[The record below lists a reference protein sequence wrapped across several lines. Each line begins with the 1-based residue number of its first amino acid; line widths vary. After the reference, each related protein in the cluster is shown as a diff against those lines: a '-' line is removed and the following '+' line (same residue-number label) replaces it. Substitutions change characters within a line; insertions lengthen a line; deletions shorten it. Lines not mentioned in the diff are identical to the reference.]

1 MANAEWHNRFPAS
14 ETEFLEFGESDHRP
28 LVTYISDQIEERR
41 GCFRYDS
48 RLLHKDGFKEMVT
61 RAWRGTRRHDEG
73 ILLSKIV
80 HCRKSISA
88 WKRSN
93 KTNSETRIKSIKAQ
107 LDWAIATGNTSTHDI
122 ATLRRNL
129 NEAYLEEET
138 YWKLKSR
145 NHWLHTGDRN
155 TCYFHH
161 TTKARRN
168 KNRLLSVQN
177 DDGILKKGD
186 KEIAEVATNY
196 FAELFT
202 ATPTSEETYEA
213 VFQGFQSKITDEM
226 NEDLTKGVT
235 IEEIREAVLSI
246 GPTKAPGPD
255 GFTGDFYQQFWN
267 DINPAI
273 VDEVQMFFTTN

>member
-1 MANAEWHNRFPAS
+1 
-14 ETEFLEFGESDHRP
+14 
-28 LVTYISDQIEERR
+28 
-41 GCFRYDS
+41 
-48 RLLHKDGFKEMVT
+48 
-61 RAWRGTRRHDEG
+61 
-73 ILLSKIV
+73 
-80 HCRKSISA
+80 
-88 WKRSN
+88 
-93 KTNSETRIKSIKAQ
+93 
-107 LDWAIATGNTSTHDI
+107 
-122 ATLRRNL
+122 
-129 NEAYLEEET
+129 LEEET

-168 KNRLLSVQN
+168 KNRLLSVHN

-273 VDEVQMFFTTN
+273 VNEVQMFFTTN